1 MKTKILTYL
10 RNTDQYLSGEQLSQQ
25 FGVSRTAIWKYMKQ
39 LKEEG
44 YEIES
49 VPRKGYRLIEI
60 ADRITASEILSQNQ
74 ADWVGKEIEYFE
86 STDSTNNRIRSFAED
101 GRKQG
106 LLAVA
111 EEQTGGKG
119 RRGRNWSSPPGT
131 GIWMSLLLK
140 PCMEPHKAS
149 MITILAALAMARAV
163 EKVTGLD
170 PKIKWPNDIVLNR
183 KKVCGILTEM
193 SAELEE
199 IRYVILG
206 IGINANTES
215 FDTEL
220 ADKATSIYL
229 EKGEKIKRAKL
240 IAVFCME
247 FEQLY
252 EEFLANG
259 DLHTMCRE
267 YESYLINTGKM
278 VKIVKNRRE
287 EVRKAVGI
295 NELGELIVED
305 ESGSQEV
312 VFSGEVSVR
321 GLYGYI

>member
-25 FGVSRTAIWKYMKQ
+25 FGVSRTSVWKYMKQ

-44 YEIES
+44 YQIES
-49 VPRKGYRLIEI
+49 VPRKGYRLVET
-60 ADRITASEILSQNQ
+60 ADRITSSEILSQNK
-74 ADWVGKEIEYFE
+74 ANWIGKEVEYFE
-86 STDSTNNRIRSFAED
+86 STDSTNNRIRSFAEE

-119 RRGRNWSSPPGT
+119 RRGRSWDSPPGA

-140 PCMEPHKAS
+140 PCIEPHKAS
-149 MITILAALAMARAV
+149 MITILAALAMVRGI
-163 EKVTGLD
+163 EKVSDLS
-170 PKIKWPNDIVLNR
+170 PKIKWPNDIVINR

-199 IRYVILG
+199 IRYIILG

-215 FDTEL
+215 FDEDI
-220 ADKATSIYL
+220 ADRATSIYL
-229 EKGEKIKRAKL
+229 ENGKNIKRAKL
-240 IAVFCME
+240 IAEFCME

-252 EEFLANG
+252 EEFLRCG
-259 DLHTMCRE
+259 DLHTIKGE
-267 YESYLINTGKM
+267 YESYLINIGKM
-278 VKIVKNRRE
+278 VKIMKNRRE
-287 EVRKAVGI
+287 EIRKAIGI
-295 NELGELIVED
+295 NELGELVVED
-305 ESGSQEV
+305 AAGKKEI

-321 GLYGYI
+321 GLYGYV